1 MLQGAPT
8 VLVADEDLSVRE
20 SLELLTRC
28 AGWQPETFASAQQ
41 LLDHPRVP
49 VLSCLIFDVFLPG
62 IIGLLRDRYAT
73 LSE

>member
-1 MLQGAPT
+1 MLQGAPI

-20 SLELLTRC
+20 SLEWLTRC
-28 AGWQPETFASAQQ
+28 EGWQPETFASAQQ

-73 LSE
+73 ISQ

>member
-1 MLQGAPT
+1 VLQAAPI

-28 AGWQPETFASAQQ
+28 EGWQPKTFAAEQEF
-41 LLDHPRVP
+41 LDHPRIP
-49 VLSCLIFDVFLPG
+49 VLSCLILDVFLPG

-73 LSE
+73 LSQ